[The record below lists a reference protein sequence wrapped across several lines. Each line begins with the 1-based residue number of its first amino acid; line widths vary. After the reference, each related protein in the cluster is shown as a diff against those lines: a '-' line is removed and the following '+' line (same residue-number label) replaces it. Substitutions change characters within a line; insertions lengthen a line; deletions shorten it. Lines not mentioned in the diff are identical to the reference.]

1 VNVLVTG
8 AAGFIGFHISKR
20 LLQSGYKVYGLDNFS
35 SFYDVSLKR
44 DRLKELEGVPGD
56 LTFEAL
62 DLRNPDALNSFFKVA
77 KPDYIIHLAAQ
88 ANVRY
93 SIEHPVDV
101 INNNILSFMHLLE
114 QARLS
119 SVGHLVY
126 ASSSSV
132 YGNNKDIPFKT
143 SDNVDYPVSMYA
155 ASKKS
160 NELMAHV
167 YSSLYNIPS
176 TGLRFFTVYG
186 PWGRPDMSTF
196 LFSKAIFEG
205 KSIKLFNYGRHRRDF
220 TYIDDVV
227 EGLVNVLN
235 QPPERNGQAPYA
247 LYNIGN
253 NKPVEVLDFVRVLED
268 IIGKKAITEGVPMQ
282 PGDVAETYADINDL
296 VSDFDFQP
304 RTNIQSGIKKF
315 VAWYKNYYGYK

>member
-1 VNVLVTG
+1 MNVLVTG

-20 LLQSGYKVYGLDNFS
+20 LLESGYKVYGLDNFS
-35 SFYDVSLKR
+35 SFYDVCLKR
-44 DRLKELEGVPGD
+44 DRLKELEGVPGE
-56 LTFEAL
+56 LNFEEL
-62 DLRNPDALNSFFKVA
+62 DLLDTDALSSFLKVANPDC
-77 KPDYIIHLAAQ
+77 IIHLAAQ

-114 QARLS
+114 QARLF

-143 SDNVDYPVSMYA
+143 TDNVDYPVSMYA

-205 KSIKLFNYGRHRRDF
+205 KPIKLFNYGRHRRDF
-220 TYIDDVV
+220 TYINDVV
-227 EGLVNVLN
+227 EGLVKVLN

-253 NKPVEVLDFVRVLED
+253 NKPVELLDFIHVLED

-296 VSDFDFQP
+296 VSNFDYQP
-304 RTNIQSGIKKF
+304 STNIQSGIKKF
-315 VAWYKNYYGYK
+315 VTWYKAYYGYK

>member
-1 VNVLVTG
+1 MNVLVTG

>member
-1 VNVLVTG
+1 MNVLVTG

-20 LLQSGYKVYGLDNFS
+20 LLQSGYRVYGLDNFS
-35 SFYDVSLKR
+35 SFYDVSLKT

-56 LTFEAL
+56 LTFKAL
-62 DLRNPDALNSFFKVA
+62 DLLNTEALNSFFKVA
-77 KPDYIIHLAAQ
+77 NPDCIIHLAAQ

-93 SIEHPVDV
+93 SIKHPVDV

-114 QARLS
+114 QARLF

-132 YGNNKDIPFKT
+132 YGNNRDIPFKT

-205 KSIKLFNYGRHRRDF
+205 KPIKLFNYGRHRRDF
-220 TYIDDVV
+220 TYIDDVI
-227 EGLVNVLN
+227 EGLVKVLN

-253 NKPVEVLDFVRVLED
+253 NKPVELLDFVRLLED
-268 IIGKKAITEGVPMQ
+268 TIGKKAITEGIPMQ
-282 PGDVAETYADINDL
+282 PGDVVETYADINDL
-296 VSDFDFQP
+296 VSDCDYQP
-304 RTNIQSGIKKF
+304 RTDIQSGIKRF
-315 VAWYKNYYGYK
+315 VTWYKAYYGYE

>member
-1 VNVLVTG
+1 MNVLVTG
-8 AAGFIGFHISKR
+8 AAGFIGFHISKW

-62 DLRNPDALNSFFKVA
+62 DLLNTDALNSFFKVA
-77 KPDYIIHLAAQ
+77 NPDCIIHFGRTSECA
-88 ANVRY
+88 Y
-93 SIEHPVDV
+93 SIEHPLDV
-101 INNNILSFMHLLE
+101 INSNILSFMHLLE
-114 QARLS
+114 QARLF

-132 YGNNKDIPFKT
+132 YGNNRDIPFKT

-196 LFSKAIFEG
+196 LFSRAIFEG
-205 KSIKLFNYGRHRRDF
+205 KPIKLFNYGRHRRDF

-227 EGLVNVLN
+227 EGLVKVVN
-235 QPPERNGQAPYA
+235 QPPERHGQAPYA
-247 LYNIGN
+247 IYNMGN
-253 NKPVEVLDFVRVLED
+253 NKPVELLDFVRVLED
-268 IIGKKAITEGVPMQ
+268 IIGKKAITESVPMQ
-282 PGDVAETYADINDL
+282 PGDVTETYADINDL
-296 VSDFDFQP
+296 VSDFDYQP

-315 VAWYKNYYGYK
+315 VTWYKDYYGYE